1 VSGLPGGPLGAAWRG
16 ALADP
21 QVVHL
26 DAAGCACPSRA
37 VLDAT
42 VGYLRREAE
51 IGGYPAEVEAHDA
64 VARLRGR
71 LGDLVGLDADAVAL
85 VPNATL
91 AFTALLGAW
100 PLPAGARVGVLGSEY
115 ESNRLALEALADR
128 GGVTLERLPTDEHG
142 RLRLEGLAGLLHR
155 GLHLVTFP
163 VVASHRGVIQPAAEA
178 VALAHGAGVPVA
190 LDVAQAAGHV
200 PLDRLGADAY
210 VGTGRKWLR
219 GPRGTGWVAAAPE
232 MGGRLEP
239 EYPSLTGRDKAGV
252 ARLATGEAS
261 IAARVGWG
269 VALDELAAAEPDV
282 VFTRIAALGRLARA
296 RLDGVG
302 GWRAKEP
309 LDEPS
314 GIVTLAHLEEDP
326 VVRAAGLF
334 AEGITTTAIPARR
347 APADLT
353 SGVLRIS
360 LHAYCDEGDLDR
372 LEFSLRR

>member
-1 VSGLPGGPLGAAWRG
+1 VSRLPGGPLGAAWRD

-21 QVVHL
+21 RVVHL

-42 VGYLRREAE
+42 VGHLRREAE
-51 IGGYPAEVEAHDA
+51 IGGYVAEVEAHDA

-71 LGDLVGLDADAVAL
+71 LGGLVGLDADSVAL

-100 PLPAGARVGVLGSEY
+100 PLPAGARVGVLASEY
-115 ESNRLALEALADR
+115 ESNRLALEALAGR
-128 GGVTLERLPTDEHG
+128 RGVTLEPLPTDEHG
-142 RLRLEGLAGLLHR
+142 RLRLEGLAGLVH

-163 VVASHRGVIQPAAEA
+163 VVASHRGVVQPAAEA

-200 PLDRLGADAY
+200 PLGRLGADAY

-219 GPRGTGWVAAAPE
+219 GPRGTGWIAATRDA
-232 MGGRLEP
+232 GGWLEP
-239 EYPSLTGRDKAGV
+239 EYPSVTGRDAEGV
-252 ARLATGEAS
+252 ARLGAGEAS

-282 VFTRIAALGRLARA
+282 VFGRIAALGAHARV

-302 GWRAKEP
+302 GWRAQEP

-314 GIVTLAHLEEDP
+314 GIVTLAHPDEDP
-326 VVRAAGLF
+326 LVCAARLF
-334 AEGITTTAIPARR
+334 AEGITTTAIPAWR
-347 APADLT
+347 APADLAA
-353 SGVLRIS
+353 GVLRIS